1 MSELDLHI
9 SVIGQGY
16 VGLQL
21 AVAFSKELPTTGF
34 DIDEIRIRE
43 LNRGLDRY
51 RELSRPEL
59 DAAGV
64 SFTTSTA
71 ALIAT
76 DVFIVSVPTPVDA
89 NNVPD
94 LTPLRSASRTIG
106 EALRSRESR
115 SNVPLIVYESTVY
128 PGCTEE
134 VCIPE
139 IEDASGQSAGEGF
152 VVGYSPERVNPG
164 DTEHTLA
171 TVIKIVSGQS
181 PEVAERVASL
191 YRHVAKAGIHV
202 AESIRVAEA
211 AKVIENVQRD
221 LNISL
226 MNELALLFH
235 SLELDSEAVL
245 RAAGTKWNFLDF
257 RPGMVGGHCIP
268 VDPYYLTFKAQQ
280 IGYNPEIVLAGRRL
294 NDSVPTEI
302 ANVAAHLLV
311 ASGRDLAKARV
322 LVLGATYKEDVRDFR
337 NTPIVSLV
345 GRLTALG
352 MSPVVFDPLAD
363 ELNLAEL
370 KLQPAPNHSIDT
382 RAAYDCVIV
391 AVPHRQFRELS
402 FAQYRELLDRRHHPG
417 VLVDVKGAVANEG
430 ADDVLYWRL

>member
-1 MSELDLHI
+1 M
-9 SVIGQGY
+9 
-16 VGLQL
+16 
-21 AVAFSKELPTTGF
+21 
-34 DIDEIRIRE
+34 
-43 LNRGLDRY
+43 
-51 RELSRPEL
+51 
-59 DAAGV
+59 
-64 SFTTSTA
+64 
-71 ALIAT
+71 
-76 DVFIVSVPTPVDA
+76 
-89 NNVPD
+89 
-94 LTPLRSASRTIG
+94 
-106 EALRSRESR
+106 
-115 SNVPLIVYESTVY
+115 
-128 PGCTEE
+128 
-134 VCIPE
+134 
-139 IEDASGQSAGEGF
+139 
-152 VVGYSPERVNPG
+152 
-164 DTEHTLA
+164 
-171 TVIKIVSGQS
+171 
-181 PEVAERVASL
+181 
-191 YRHVAKAGIHV
+191 
-202 AESIRVAEA
+202 AEA

-235 SLELDSEAVL
+235 SLELDTEAVL

-257 RPGMVGGHCIP
+257 KPGMVGGHCIP

-294 NDSVPTEI
+294 NASVPTEI

-370 KLQPAPNHSIDT
+370 KLQPAPNHAIDT

-417 VLVDVKGAVANEG
+417 VVGDVKGAVANEG